1 MTMTRVFSWCTVAQ
15 KAATVAC
22 RQPCRRCTPCARE
35 ALPRGEEPQRTVQ
48 HFRYFGWRDYGVRT
62 DPAGVLGFRDEVNRA
77 QSREPRAGP
86 MVVHFSCGGAGPRG
100 LCRCRCGGAGP
111 QGMSILPLP
120 WPGSSSGPCGEQ
132 RWRVQGM
139 QGGASGQQWQMLG
152 LPPTSPRPDG

>member
-22 RQPCRRCTPCARE
+22 RQPCRQPCRRCTPCARE
-35 ALPRGEEPQRTVQ
+35 ALPRREEPQRTVQ
-48 HFRYFGWRDYGVRT
+48 HFRYFGWPDYGVRT

-120 WPGSSSGPCGEQ
+120 WPGSSSGYLRGKGPLSCDH
-132 RWRVQGM
+132 VTCFTL
-139 QGGASGQQWQMLG
+139 SI
-152 LPPTSPRPDG
+152 T